1 MAEPSMVKPGPS
13 LLGTWKVASVQSSTE
28 TAVPFPQPTRYVFSA
43 REDGIHY
50 VAESLFRTG
59 EKMAVE
65 STFRIDGQWYPLQG
79 GRWGDKLSVEQT
91 SSHTF
96 DVVVMRES
104 QTTFRAAVAL
114 SEDGRIMSAS
124 WEIVPGEGPTISGT
138 GTAER
143 EE

>member
-13 LLGTWKVASVQSSTE
+13 LLGTWKVASIQSSTV

-59 EKMAVE
+59 ERMAVE
-65 STFRIDGQWYPLQG
+65 STFRLDGRWYPLQG

-96 DVVVMRES
+96 DVIVMREG

-124 WEIVPGEGPTISGT
+124 WEIVPAEGATITGT

>member
-1 MAEPSMVKPGPS
+1 MAEPSMAKPGPS
-13 LLGTWKVASVQSSTE
+13 LLGTWKVASVQTSGV
-28 TAVPFPQPTRYVFSA
+28 TAAPFPQPAKYIFSA
-43 REDGIHY
+43 RDGGIHY

-59 EKMAVE
+59 EMRAVE
-65 STFRIDGQWYPLQG
+65 STFRIDGQWYPIQG

-96 DVVVMRES
+96 EVIVMRES

-124 WEIVPGEGPTISGT
+124 WEIVPAEGPTVTGS

-143 EE
+143 EL

>member
-1 MAEPSMVKPGPS
+1 
-13 LLGTWKVASVQSSTE
+13 
-28 TAVPFPQPTRYVFSA
+28 
-43 REDGIHY
+43 
-50 VAESLFRTG
+50 
-59 EKMAVE
+59 MAVE
-65 STFRIDGQWYPLQG
+65 STFRIDGQWYPIEG

-96 DVVVMRES
+96 DVLVMREN

-124 WEIVPGEGPTISGT
+124 WEIVPAEGPTVTGT

>member
-13 LLGTWKVASVQSSTE
+13 LLGTWRVASIQSSPV
-28 TAVPFPQPTRYVFSA
+28 TATPFPQPTRYVFSA
-43 REDGIHY
+43 REDGLHY
-50 VAESLFRTG
+50 VAESLLRTG

-65 STFRIDGQWYPLQG
+65 STFRIDGQWYPMQG

-96 DVVVMRES
+96 DVVVMRQG
-104 QTTFRAAVAL
+104 QTTFRAAIAL
-114 SEDGRIMSAS
+114 YEDGRIMSAS
-124 WEIVPGEGPTISGT
+124 WEVVPAEGPTITGT

-143 EE
+143 EG

>member
-1 MAEPSMVKPGPS
+1 MAEPSMVRPGPS
-13 LLGTWKVASVQSSTE
+13 LLGTWKVASVQSSTVA
-28 TAVPFPQPTRYVFSA
+28 AVPFPQPTQYVFSA
-43 REDGIHY
+43 REDGMHY

-65 STFRIDGQWYPLQG
+65 STFRIDGQWYPIQG

-96 DVVVMRES
+96 DVLVMREN
-104 QTTFRAAVAL
+104 QTTFRAAIAL
-114 SEDGRIMSAS
+114 SEGGRIMSAS
-124 WEIVPGEGPTISGT
+124 WEIVPAEGPTITGT

>member
-1 MAEPSMVKPGPS
+1 MAKPGPS
-13 LLGTWKVASVQSSTE
+13 LLGTWKVASVQTSGV
-28 TAVPFPQPTRYVFSA
+28 TAVPFPQPTKYIFSA
-43 REDGIHY
+43 QDGGIHY
-50 VAESLFRTG
+50 VSESLFRTG
-59 EKMAVE
+59 EKRAVE
-65 STFRIDGQWYPLQG
+65 STFRIDGQWYPILG

-96 DVVVMRES
+96 EVIVMREG

-124 WEIVPGEGPTISGT
+124 WEIVPAEGPTVTGT

-143 EE
+143 EL